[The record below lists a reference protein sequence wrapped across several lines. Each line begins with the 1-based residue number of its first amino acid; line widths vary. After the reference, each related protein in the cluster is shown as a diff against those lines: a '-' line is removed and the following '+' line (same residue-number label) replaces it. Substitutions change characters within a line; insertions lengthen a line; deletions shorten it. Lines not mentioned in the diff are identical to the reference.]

1 MLHLLTVTLARKKNP
16 PFVPF
21 LFLPLVFL
29 KEKKVSSF
37 RAFVLRLSAACC
49 PPYTILQIK
58 KPSCFVQTPVRFRTA
73 LLPGGLLMLHLL
85 TVTLARKKNP
95 PFVPFL
101 FLPLVFLKEKK
112 VSSFRA
118 FVLRLSAACCPP
130 YTILQIKKP
139 SCFVQTPVRFRTA
152 PLPGGPLMLH
162 LLAVTL
168 ARKKNLSFLTT
179 SQSF

>member
-1 MLHLLTVTLARKKNP
+1 MLHLLAVTLARKKNP

-21 LFLPLVFL
+21 LFLPLGFL

-58 KPSCFVQTPVRFRTA
+58 KPSCSFKRQCVSGRPLFPVDCLCCTCSQS
-73 LLPGGLLMLHLL
+73 HLL
-85 TVTLARKKNP
+85 GRRILLL
-95 PFVPFL
+95 FLFL
-101 FLPLVFLKEKK
+101 FLPLGFLKEKK

-139 SCFVQTPVRFRTA
+139 SCSFKRQCVSGRPLFPVDCLCCTCSQS
-152 PLPGGPLMLH
+152 H
-162 LLAVTL
+162 LLG
-168 ARKKNLSFLTT
+168 RRIFL
-179 SQSF
+179 F